1 VPALINDAPLTRN
14 SAFAV
19 VGLTALFVAVG
30 ADPADRLPLGLGVLY
45 WLTHIGFGLAA
56 AVIAT
61 RALCA
66 WQVSRRWSPWIVVL
80 VGGTLG
86 AMAFTPFALGIEA
99 LMPAAQAVDLDV
111 DWLDRLEA
119 RGGGFAAIGEFLQVY
134 PSYIAA
140 WLLLQSTPLIDSHR
154 SRLRSPAADDEPAVD
169 EPAVEVPPAPVPTEA
184 QGEPGLLTQ
193 LPRHL
198 GDTIAIRADLH
209 YLHVTAT
216 QGEAT
221 LLGTMA
227 AVDRELKDQ
236 GVRVHRSFWVATAHV
251 RRMVRG
257 PYGWSCELSD
267 GSKVPVS
274 RRRVSEVKQRLQQ
287 A

>member
-1 VPALINDAPLTRN
+1 LINDAPLTRN

-56 AVIAT
+56 AVIGT
-61 RALCA
+61 QALSA
-66 WQVSRRWSPWIVVL
+66 WPLSRRWSPWLIVL
-80 VGGTLG
+80 MGGTLG

-99 LMPAAQAVDLDV
+99 LMPAAQAVDPDD

-119 RGGGFAAIGEFLQVY
+119 RGGGFAVIGEFLQVY

-140 WLLLQSTPLIDSHR
+140 WLLLQSPELMDSLKR
-154 SRLRSPAADDEPAVD
+154 RLPPAAVD
-169 EPAVEVPPAPVPTEA
+169 EPAPEVPLAPEPSQA
-184 QGEPGLLTQ
+184 QAQAQCEPGLLTQ

-221 LLGTMA
+221 VLGTMA
-227 AVDRELKDQ
+227 AVDRELNDR
-236 GVRVHRSFWVATAHV
+236 GLRVHRSFWVATAHV
-251 RRMVRG
+251 RRMVKG
-257 PYGWSCELSD
+257 PYGWTCELSD
-267 GSKVPVS
+267 GSRVPVS